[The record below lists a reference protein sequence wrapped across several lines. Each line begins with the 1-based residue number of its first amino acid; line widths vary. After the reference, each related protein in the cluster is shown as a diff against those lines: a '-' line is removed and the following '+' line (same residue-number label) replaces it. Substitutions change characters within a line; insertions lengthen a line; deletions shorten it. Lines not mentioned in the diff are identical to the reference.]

1 MFTGKPPAKFLIYFY
16 RMKTTISLFI
26 LFVFAISCNQ
36 KTSQQQIAATE
47 KDPHTFAEPEKAVVK
62 HLDLDIKVN
71 FDTKQI
77 TGKASWSLSNL
88 AKTDHI
94 IFDTKMMEIQKV
106 TVGTDEKETKFSLG
120 NEDAIL
126 GKPLSINIRDADTL
140 VNIYYTT
147 SKDAGALQWLEPQQT
162 SGKKLPFLFTQSEPI
177 LARSWVPSQDGPGIR
192 FTYDATVTVPKELLA
207 VMSAENPQQKNAD
220 GIYHFKQTHPI
231 PSYLLALAV
240 GDIAF
245 KKIDER
251 TGVYAEPAMLEKSA
265 WEFADM
271 GKMVTAAEKIYGPYR
286 WGRYDVLVLPPSFP
300 YGGMENP
307 NLTFATPTVIAGDR
321 SLVNLV
327 AHELA
332 HSWSGNLV
340 TNATWNDMWLNEGF
354 TTYFQQ
360 RITEAVYGPAEA
372 KMQEVLSRQSLQN
385 VVAEKGDTSKD
396 TKLKGDYKGRDP
408 DEGSSDIVYDKGYAF
423 LQTIEAAVGRER
435 FDAFVKSWFNAN
447 AFQSANTEQFVDYLN
462 EELIKG
468 DKTLADKIMVDAWV
482 YGPGIPKNLA
492 PSVSEDFNK
501 IDSAVANL
509 RKAPVTGLHQG
520 IKSTNELLY
529 FLSNLPTDL
538 TTNEMSSLDKEF
550 KFTQSG
556 NSEVQAAWYVHA
568 IAHQYKPAYPYIENF
583 LTNVG
588 RRKFLVPLYKQ
599 MIKTPEG
606 KEWAKKIYA
615 KARPN
620 YHPVAYGT
628 IDALLK

>member
-1 MFTGKPPAKFLIYFY
+1 
-16 RMKTTISLFI
+16 MKTTRL
-26 LFVFAISCNQ
+26 LLTLLVFAISCNQ
-36 KTSQQQIAATE
+36 KTSQTDNVETE
-47 KDPHTFAEPEKAVVK
+47 KDPHTFSEPDKAVVK

-77 TGKASWSLSNL
+77 SGKASWSINNI

-94 IFDTKMMEIQKV
+94 IFDTKLLEIQKV
-106 TVGTDEKETKFSLG
+106 TVGADEKETKFSFG
-120 NEDAIL
+120 ATDSIL
-126 GKPLSINIRDADTL
+126 GKPLQIEITDADTL
-140 VNIYYTT
+140 VHIYYTT

-162 SGKKLPFLFTQSEPI
+162 LGKKQPFLFTQSEPI

-192 FTYDATVTVPKELLA
+192 FTYNATVSVPKELLV

-220 GIYHFKQTHPI
+220 GVYHFKQTHPI

-240 GDIAF
+240 GDLAF
-245 KKIDER
+245 KPVDER
-251 TGVYAEPAMLEKSA
+251 TGVYAEPAMLEKAA

-271 GKMVTAAEKIYGPYR
+271 GKMVNAAEKLYGPYR

-321 SLVNLV
+321 SLVSLV

-360 RITEAVYGPAEA
+360 RITEAVYGAAEA
-372 KMQEVLSRQSLQN
+372 KMQEVLSRQALTD
-385 VVAEKGDTSKD
+385 VVKEKGATSKD

-423 LQTIEAAVGRER
+423 LQTIEAAAGREK
-435 FDAFVKSWFNAN
+435 FDAFLKDYFNTY
-447 AFQSANTEQFVDYLN
+447 AFQSRNTEQFVDYLN
-462 EELIKG
+462 KELIKG
-468 DKTLADKIMVDAWV
+468 DKALAGKIMVNEWV
-482 YGPGIPKNLA
+482 YQPGIPKNIP

-501 IDSAVANL
+501 IDSAIANL
-509 RKAPVTGLHQG
+509 RKMPVTGLHQR

-529 FLSNLPTDL
+529 FLSHLPAGL
-538 TTNEMSSLDKEF
+538 TTGEMVQLDKEF
-550 KFTQSG
+550 NFTPSG
-556 NSEVQAAWYVHA
+556 NSEVQAAWYVLA
-568 IAHQYKPAYPYIENF
+568 IHHQYHPADAYIEKF
-583 LTNVG
+583 LTEVG
-588 RRKFLVPLYKQ
+588 RRKFLRPLYKE
-599 MIKTPEG
+599 MIKTPDG
-606 KEWAKKIYA
+606 KAWAQRIYA
-615 KARPN
+615 KARAN
-620 YHPVAYGT
+620 YHPVSYTT
-628 IDALLK
+628 IDELLK

>member
-1 MFTGKPPAKFLIYFY
+1 MKPTRL
-16 RMKTTISLFI
+16 
-26 LFVFAISCNQ
+26 LFVLLAFVISCNTKQ
-36 KTSQQQIAATE
+36 QTSQQEDTAQTE
-47 KDPHTFAEPEKAVVK
+47 KDPHTFAEPDKAVVT
-62 HLDLDIKVN
+62 HLDLTIKVN

-77 TGKASWSLSNL
+77 SGKASWSINNIS
-88 AKTDHI
+88 KTDHI
-94 IFDTKMMEIQKV
+94 IFDTKLLDIQKV
-106 TVGTDEKETKFSLG
+106 TVGADEKETKFSLG
-120 NEDAIL
+120 AADSIL
-126 GKPLSINIRDADTL
+126 GKPLSISISAADTL
-140 VNIYYTT
+140 VTIYYTT

-162 SGKKLPFLFTQSEPI
+162 SGKKFPFLFTQSEPI

-192 FTYDATVTVPKELLA
+192 FTYNAAVTVPKELLA

-220 GIYHFKQTHPI
+220 GVYHFIQTHPI

-251 TGVYAEPAMLEKSA
+251 TGVYAEPAMLEKAA

-271 GKMVTAAEKIYGPYR
+271 GKMVSAAEKLYGPYR

-307 NLTFATPTVIAGDR
+307 NLTFATPTAIAGDR
-321 SLVNLV
+321 SLVSLV

-360 RITEAVYGPAEA
+360 RITEAVYGTAEA
-372 KMQEVLSRQSLQN
+372 KMQEVLSRQSLDN
-385 VVAEKGDTSKD
+385 VVAEKGATNKD
-396 TKLKGDYKGRDP
+396 TKLKGDYKGRNP

-423 LQTIEAAVGRER
+423 LRTVEAVVGTER
-435 FDAFVKSWFNAN
+435 LDSFLKNYFNEF
-447 AFQSANTEQFVDYLN
+447 AFQSRNTEQFVAELN
-462 EELIKG
+462 NKLIKG
-468 DKTLADKIMVDAWV
+468 DTALANKIMVDEWV
-482 YGPGIPKNLA
+482 YQPGIPKNLA

-501 IDSAVANL
+501 IDSAIINL
-509 RKAPVTGLHQG
+509 RKAPVAGLHQR

-529 FLSNLPTDL
+529 FISHLPADL
-538 TTNEMSSLDKEF
+538 TVDEMASLDKEF
-550 KFTQSG
+550 TFTQSH
-556 NSEVQAAWYVHA
+556 NSEVQAVWYVLA
-568 IAHQYKPAYPYIENF
+568 IAHQYKPAYANIEKF
-583 LTNVG
+583 LTEVG

-606 KEWAKKIYA
+606 KVWAKKIYA
-615 KARPN
+615 KTRAN
-620 YHPVAYGT
+620 YHPVAYNT
-628 IDALLK
+628 IDELLK